1 MSVRWVPDTCPVKEP
16 PVVTDS
22 IRISQLSAGRMSDKC
37 QVRVSGH
44 LSGGTGGRGSVSR
57 FAAPSLHKAA
67 GTRGLVKRGGGRYG
81 LVNQHDSGD
90 GSTLRAHR
98 CRGPEGGDGH
108 LGRSDRNIGLERRP
122 LTNCSGLTTVPK
134 TVPTPSTKPCAVVA
148 VAYLMTGGFTPE
160 NIAQY
165 SVATLSAFGSAVT
178 TNQEAAGSSPAGRA
192 NLFMGFW
199 RPCRSGNQKCGYFC
213 GCPPRFDAC

>member
-81 LVNQHDSGD
+81 HIGAEAQRAAMDTLVDPTETSGWSD
-90 GSTLRAHR
+90 ALSLTVRA
-98 CRGPEGGDGH
+98 
-108 LGRSDRNIGLERRP
+108 
-122 LTNCSGLTTVPK
+122 
-134 TVPTPSTKPCAVVA
+134 
-148 VAYLMTGGFTPE
+148 
-160 NIAQY
+160 
-165 SVATLSAFGSAVT
+165 
-178 TNQEAAGSSPAGRA
+178 
-192 NLFMGFW
+192 
-199 RPCRSGNQKCGYFC
+199 
-213 GCPPRFDAC
+213 